1 MSNNNYKIKYLKYK
15 KKYLELNNNV
25 KGGLIQTSESQYIE
39 LVREEI
45 DKMFEIYVPE
55 REINTCE
62 KNFFEKINAIELKGS
77 DFESKFN
84 SLKDDIIEIFKV
96 CGKGDKIK
104 NGFMKYQN
112 IAWQYLFLILTN
124 REKMERFINEKLK
137 IRNIDETFFFS
148 RF

>member
-39 LVREEI
+39 LIREEI

-55 REINTCE
+55 RKVNTCE
-62 KNFFEKINAIELKGS
+62 KNFFEKINVLELKGS

-84 SLKDDIIEIFKV
+84 SLKDDIIEIFKL
-96 CGKGDKIK
+96 CGKGNEIK
-104 NGFMKYQN
+104 NSFMKYQN
-112 IAWQYLFLILTN
+112 IAWQYLFLSLTN
-124 REKMERFINEKLK
+124 RENME
-137 IRNIDETFFFS
+137 
-148 RF
+148 